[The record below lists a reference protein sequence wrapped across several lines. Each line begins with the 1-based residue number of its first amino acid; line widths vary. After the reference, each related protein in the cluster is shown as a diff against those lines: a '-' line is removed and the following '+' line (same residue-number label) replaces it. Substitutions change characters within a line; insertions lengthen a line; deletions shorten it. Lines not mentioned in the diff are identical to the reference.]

1 MKRFFYLFFL
11 VCVILVASFKIETND
26 ITTES
31 QKEELEE
38 VSLALNT
45 KTELANEVDNY
56 IKTVAPTSLV
66 SADYLVEGCKN
77 YNVDL
82 IFVLAQGTL
91 ESHFATKGVGGKIN
105 SIFNVCVYDN
115 IKSGNGVSKNYKY
128 LHPDESIEPYLQ
140 LLTENYLVDGK
151 TESDLLIN
159 YVNKHGQRYATYPHY
174 EKQMASIMKRIK
186 TTTKIDSLQTAYI
199 SMETILL

>member
-1 MKRFFYLFFL
+1 MKRFFYVFFL
-11 VCVILVASFKIETND
+11 VCVILGTSFKMETNVM
-26 ITTES
+26 TTDS
-31 QKEELEE
+31 KKAELEE

-66 SADYLVEGCKN
+66 NADYLVEGCKN

-115 IKSGNGVSKNYKY
+115 IIDNFYFYHHRSFPSK
-128 LHPDESIEPYLQ
+128 
-140 LLTENYLVDGK
+140 
-151 TESDLLIN
+151 
-159 YVNKHGQRYATYPHY
+159 
-174 EKQMASIMKRIK
+174 
-186 TTTKIDSLQTAYI
+186 
-199 SMETILL
+199 ETH

>member
-11 VCVILVASFKIETND
+11 VCVILGTSFNMGPNGMEPEAQMEGLDLASMTLSVRN
-26 ITTES
+26 
-31 QKEELEE
+31 
-38 VSLALNT
+38 
-45 KTELANEVDNY
+45 ELANEVDNY

-66 SADYLVEGCKN
+66 NADYLVDGCNN
-77 YNVDL
+77 YDIDL

-115 IKSGNGVSKNYKY
+115 IKTGSGVSENFRYP
-128 LHPDESIEPYLQ
+128 HPDDSIEPYLK
-140 LLTENYLVDGK
+140 LLRDSYLVDGK

-186 TTTKIDSLQTAYI
+186 TTTKIDSLQNVYT
-199 SMETILL
+199 SMDRIIL